1 LRVFVA
7 ADVAE
12 ALSDRTLDVDAT
24 SHGAKLVL
32 RER

>member
-12 ALSDRTLDVDAT
+12 ALSDRPLDVDVT
-24 SHGAKLVL
+24 SHGAALVF
-32 RER
+32 R